1 MSPYL
6 SDKLKVLSFFSI
18 ILVLYIHS
26 GFHNT
31 PDEIQGMAFNHY
43 LQTSISGMLGRCA
56 VPLFYAIS
64 GYLFFLNID
73 NGMLSVWGKM
83 KRRVKTLL
91 IPFIIAACFFPAF
104 MVGMELFPWTKN
116 YINADGLFSDNFQ
129 LPLGDFMQSLFYKT
143 EGSESPWAFHLW
155 FLRDLIIIIS
165 ISPLL
170 YYLRKAN
177 AFILLTLFFLI
188 PFFNIK
194 IGFIYAL
201 FWFLAGSMFL
211 SRLNRVKSKWIL
223 PIFVLLSGWELVFP
237 NAIWDYLQI
246 PIISLG
252 IIGFWHL
259 YDALVSEPFDLK
271 RSRRLYLSCQFSF
284 FIYLFHEPTL
294 NVVRK
299 LLTLALG
306 RSSAGF
312 AINYLIS
319 PWVFACL
326 FIVIGYYFRKFWP
339 RLYAVCVGGR

>member
-104 MVGMELFPWTKN
+104 MVGMEFFPWTKN

-129 LPLGDFMQSLFYKT
+129 QSLGDIMLSLFYKT

-177 AFILLTLFFLI
+177 AFILLTLFLMI

-223 PIFVLLSGWELVFP
+223 PIFVLLSGWELLFP
-237 NAIWDYLQI
+237 NAMWDYLQI

-259 YDALVSEPFDLK
+259 YDVLVSEPFDLK
-271 RSRRLYLSCQFSF
+271 RSRKLYLSCQFTF